1 MLSHSVL
8 RSRFGNLITST
19 QSGHASRTQIALTGS
34 RRAWLMG
41 SKGRGFWRVWQ
52 TIQWCALGAVAVLLL
67 TWVAFQL
74 HFSFLTASFCYL
86 IVLVVQSLAGDFPS
100 SAVVSLVAVACLDY
114 FFVDP
119 LFSFQVDSPV
129 YVVGLGSFLITGVVI
144 TRLVTQVRTKT
155 ELSRLHREKLQRL
168 YEFAQQLL
176 SLEVNTKGETQLL
189 EPFCGVFGIRAVCFF
204 DASDAEVYVCGAA
217 GDDLEKETGQA
228 FIHEKDYDNSGKKVA
243 ARCIRVGG
251 RTIGAI
257 GFEGLEDPD
266 LMAGPLATLAAAHLE
281 RTRSSIHASRAVAA
295 VQTESYRTVILD
307 ALAHEFKT
315 PLSTILTA
323 AGALRE
329 APALGLQHREMTEI
343 VELEAARLSRL
354 TSRLIR
360 TARLEREEIRP
371 WMELIDVSSVVTDTV
386 DQYARLSTD
395 RRISIVKNG
404 VSSEVMADPEL
415 LRLAISQLLDNACK
429 YSTPGSDVL
438 LRITRDDNQ
447 VVVRVSSSGFPIP
460 AAERGRIFERFYR
473 GVDGRRVGP
482 GSGLGLFVA
491 RKIALALGGSIELD
505 GDDPGATNGT
515 VFRLALPVSARE
527 RDDVAA
533 AV

>member
-1 MLSHSVL
+1 
-8 RSRFGNLITST
+8 
-19 QSGHASRTQIALTGS
+19 
-34 RRAWLMG
+34 MG

-74 HFSFLTASFCYL
+74 HFSFLTVSFCYL
-86 IVLVVQSLAGDFPS
+86 IVLVVQSLAGDFAS

-168 YEFAQQLL
+168 YEFAQELL

-189 EPFCGVFGIRAVCFF
+189 EPFCGAFGIRAVCFF
-204 DASDAEVYVCGAA
+204 DAADAEVYVCGAA

-228 FIHEKDYDNSGKKVA
+228 FIHEKDYDNFDKKIA

-257 GFEGLEDPD
+257 GFEGLGDPD

-343 VELEAARLSRL
+343 VESEAARLSRL
-354 TSRLIR
+354 TTRLIR
-360 TARLEREEIRP
+360 TARLEREEIKP
-371 WMELIDVSSVVTDTV
+371 WMELIDVSSVVADTV
-386 DQYARLSTD
+386 DQYARLPTE
-395 RRISIVKNG
+395 RHISVVKNG
-404 VSSEVMADPEL
+404 YSSEVMADPEL
-415 LRLAISQLLDNACK
+415 LRLAVSQLLDNACK
-429 YSTPGSDVL
+429 YSTPGSDVIL
-438 LRITRDDNQ
+438 GITREDGQ

-505 GDDPGATNGT
+505 GDDPGAANGT

>member
-1 MLSHSVL
+1 
-8 RSRFGNLITST
+8 
-19 QSGHASRTQIALTGS
+19 
-34 RRAWLMG
+34 MG
-41 SKGRGFWRVWQ
+41 FKERKFWRVWR
-52 TIQWCALGAVAVLLL
+52 TIQWCALGTVAVLLL
-67 TWVAFQL
+67 TWIAFRL
-74 HFSFLTASFCYL
+74 HFSFLTVSFCYL
-86 IVLVVQSLAGDFPS
+86 ILLVVQSLAGDFTS
-100 SAVVSLVAVACLDY
+100 SAVVSFVAVACLDY
-114 FFVDP
+114 YFVDP
-119 LFSFQVDSPV
+119 RFSFQVDSPL
-129 YVVGLGSFLITGVVI
+129 YIVGLGSFLITGVVI
-144 TRLVTQVRTKT
+144 TRLVTQLRVKT
-155 ELSRLHREKLQRL
+155 ELSQQHRAKLQQL
-168 YEFAQQLL
+168 YEFAQKLL
-176 SLEVNTKGETQLL
+176 SLEISAKGETQLL
-189 EPFCGVFGIRAVCFF
+189 EPFCGAFGIRAVCFF
-204 DASDAEVYVCGAA
+204 DAADAEVYVCGAA

-228 FIHEKDYDNSGKKVA
+228 FIHEKDYNNFEKKIA

-257 GFEGLEDPD
+257 GFEGLDDPD

-281 RTRSSIHASRAVAA
+281 RTRSSIHASRAADA

-343 VELEAARLSRL
+343 VESEAARLSRL

-371 WMELIDVSSVVTDTV
+371 WMELIDVSSVVADTV

-395 RRISIVKNG
+395 RRISVVKNG
-404 VSSEVMADPEL
+404 DSSEVMADPEL
-415 LRLAISQLLDNACK
+415 LRLAVSQLLDNACK
-429 YSTPGSDVL
+429 YSTPGSEVVL
-438 LRITRDDNQ
+438 SIAREDNQ
-447 VVVRVSSSGFPIP
+447 VVVRVLSSGFPIP

-473 GVDGRRVGP
+473 GADGRRVGP

-505 GDDPGATNGT
+505 GDDPGAAHGT
-515 VFRLALPVSARE
+515 VFRLALPISARD